1 MGMFVA
7 FDLAASGI
15 EVQKKRMDI
24 AAENLANMSSTHTPE
39 GGPYR
44 KKEVVVSSIPT
55 SFDASLKTFLK
66 AGDTQKAKV
75 TSVTQSNEAPRIIY
89 DPSHPDADQNGNVA
103 LPNIS
108 GLEEMIDMQTA
119 SKAYEANVTVFNAA
133 KTMMLRT
140 LDIGGV

>member
-1 MGMFVA
+1 MGMFTA
-7 FDLAASGI
+7 FDLASSGI

-24 AAENLANMSSTHTPE
+24 AAENLANMSSTHSPE

-44 KKEVVVSSIPT
+44 KKEVVVSSVPT
-55 SFDASLKTFLK
+55 SFDQSLKTFLK
-66 AGDTQKAKV
+66 TGDTQEAKV
-75 TSVTQSNEAPRIIY
+75 TNITRSEDPPRVVY

-103 LPNIS
+103 YPNIS